1 MSTHHQ
7 SVPSPLKVS
16 LPPLS
21 SILNSPR
28 ESSFKYSMI
37 NTPVSSTNAH
47 SFNTSNTSILNYS
60 LSYNNPRKSFPLPS
74 IDHLTS
80 PTLRRSMPI
89 PLPSLSSNQN
99 KSFLPV
105 TPLKLK
111 HQQSV
116 PLFFNQSTPLVT
128 KSNPLLDNDTSFTC
142 STPFKLKEKSKSE
155 SCIISPS
162 MNTPK
167 NLTLKLTNS
176 TTNLKKRK
184 ASAEDKGFAF
194 ISHSQETFLSNEPDI
209 DNARL
214 ARRKRRRTSPNELA
228 ILKNEFKLCSTP
240 NKEKRIEI
248 ANRVDMTEKAVQI
261 WFQNRRQ
268 ALRKNKI
275 LQFEEVLN
283 KDTKGNIDVKD
294 SNEVKDNNKV
304 KESEKSKEDTELVE
318 VKQHEGFKE
327 LKETEVKN
335 NLFRDDNKENVNSL
349 PPSGVFQS
357 TPTKKKPL
365 NDITNHQECHTFKFR
380 STDCGLI
387 QHNPSSSR
395 RQKPTMR
402 LKLKTNGNT
411 PTSSSEKIYNSN
423 LFQTIVVNQKE

>member
-1 MSTHHQ
+1 
-7 SVPSPLKVS
+7 
-16 LPPLS
+16 
-21 SILNSPR
+21 
-28 ESSFKYSMI
+28 
-37 NTPVSSTNAH
+37 
-47 SFNTSNTSILNYS
+47 
-60 LSYNNPRKSFPLPS
+60 
-74 IDHLTS
+74 
-80 PTLRRSMPI
+80 
-89 PLPSLSSNQN
+89 
-99 KSFLPV
+99 
-105 TPLKLK
+105 
-111 HQQSV
+111 
-116 PLFFNQSTPLVT
+116 
-128 KSNPLLDNDTSFTC
+128 
-142 STPFKLKEKSKSE
+142 
-155 SCIISPS
+155 

-349 PPSGVFQS
+349 PPRIF
-357 TPTKKKPL
+357 
-365 NDITNHQECHTFKFR
+365 I
-380 STDCGLI
+380 
-387 QHNPSSSR
+387 
-395 RQKPTMR
+395 
-402 LKLKTNGNT
+402 
-411 PTSSSEKIYNSN
+411 
-423 LFQTIVVNQKE
+423 